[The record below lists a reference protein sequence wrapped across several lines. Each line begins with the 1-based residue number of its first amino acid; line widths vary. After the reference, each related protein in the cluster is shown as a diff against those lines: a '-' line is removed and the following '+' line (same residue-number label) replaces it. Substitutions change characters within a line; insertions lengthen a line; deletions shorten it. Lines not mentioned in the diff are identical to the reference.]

1 MSILEWL
8 YDSAAAD
15 LIRAS
20 LWGYP
25 ITLTIHGIGMGIVV
39 GLLLVVNLRLLG
51 YFRNISIQGLP
62 KLWGWAVFGFII
74 NLISGLLLF
83 VADAPNFATN
93 WAFLLKILMI
103 VIGVVIAFLLKTAPV
118 FKNIQNLNAEAVAG
132 TKGRILAVTSLLVWL
147 LAIIFGRLVG
157 YVL

>member
-1 MSILEWL
+1 MSIFEWL
-8 YDSAAAD
+8 YNTDAAG

-25 ITLTIHGIGMGIVV
+25 ITLTIHGVGMAIVV
-39 GLLLVVNLRLLG
+39 GLLTVVDLRLLG
-51 YFRNISIQGLP
+51 YFRRMPIQGLP

-118 FKNIQNLNAEAVAG
+118 FKNIESLGAEAVAG
-132 TKGRILAVTSLLVWL
+132 TKGRILAVSSLLVWM